1 MKKMSR
7 YLAVAAAMV
16 LSAGFAHA
24 DVIDFEQPVTAANSL
39 APFAPSLTHGDEF
52 YQGAFFL
59 GTYSNADNPEPDD
72 LVGAL
77 ISGAD
82 LSTCWSVACPTNN
95 PSTFFTS
102 VNDGYLF
109 LGRMDGKTF
118 SVNSFQASFL
128 GGNNIGSLPAV
139 SGLLGLQG
147 VRADGTS
154 LSQSY
159 QLAGPTA
166 GQLSFAQY
174 STTGTFAT
182 TQFQY
187 LYAYGFACDASG
199 SCSAF
204 STNRAQFALD
214 NIELNTVTAVPEP
227 ETWALMLM
235 GLAGVGAMS
244 RRRRAA
250 TARKA
255 A

>member
-1 MKKMSR
+1 MKNKCR
-7 YLAVAAAMV
+7 YLAAAAALV
-16 LSAGFAHA
+16 LSAGLAQA
-24 DVIDFEQPVTAANSL
+24 DVITFEEP
-39 APFAPSLTHGDEF
+39 APQLLGHQDEF

-59 GTYSNADNPEPDD
+59 GTYSNADDTKPGD

-82 LSTCWSVACPTNN
+82 LSTCFSVACPTNN

-102 VNDGYLF
+102 LNDGFLF
-109 LGRMDGKTF
+109 LSRMDGKTF

-128 GGNNIGSLPAV
+128 GGADIGSLPAV

-147 VRADGTS
+147 ETADGTS

-159 QLAGPTA
+159 QLAGPS
-166 GQLSFAQY
+166 GGELSFAQY
-174 STTGTFAT
+174 TTAGEFAT
-182 TQFQY
+182 TQFKF

-227 ETWALMLM
+227 ETWAVMLM
-235 GLAGVGAMS
+235 GLAGVGALS
-244 RRRRAA
+244 RRQRAA
-250 TARKA
+250 NARKA